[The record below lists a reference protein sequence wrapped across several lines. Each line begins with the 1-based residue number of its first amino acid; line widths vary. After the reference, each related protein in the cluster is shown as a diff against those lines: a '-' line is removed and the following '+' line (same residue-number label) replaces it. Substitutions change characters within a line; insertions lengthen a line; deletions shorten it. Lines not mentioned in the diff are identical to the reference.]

1 MKKNEKESG
10 ITLITLTITIIVL
23 LILAGVT
30 IATLTGEN
38 GILTRTIESKKKT
51 LEEQVKE
58 KIELMNA
65 DYLSGRY
72 TGEKKNI
79 KEYYQKQAAE
89 GEISSIRDNKDN
101 TYTISDDKFEIKID
115 ENGNIIE
122 VTEKEEKPVTE
133 GIWYKI
139 DGTTV
144 YIRNNEMEGYSKSA
158 YDGTD
163 VPEWSSFREE
173 SPIEKVV
180 IETEIVLQ
188 DIKYWFYNCAKL
200 TEIEGIEKLDT
211 SNVTSMTKL
220 FYNCKSLT
228 NLDLSNFDTS
238 KVTNMSWMFNGCN
251 SLINLDVSSFDTSNV
266 TTMELMFIYCKSLKN
281 LDVTNF
287 NTKNVENMWNMFT
300 DMTSLTELDLR
311 NFNTIRISNGGII
324 RDMLTDVTCPVYV
337 GNAWSITEEE
347 TGYMVEGGFIR

>member
-1 MKKNEKESG
+1 METKELKKNKG
-10 ITLITLTITIIVL
+10 ITLIALVITIIVL

-38 GILTRTIESKKKT
+38 GILTKAIESKEKT
-51 LEEQVKE
+51 LEGQVKE

-65 DYLSGRY
+65 DYLAG
-72 TGEKKNI
+72 THIGEEENI
-79 KEYYQKQAAE
+79 KEYYQKQAAN

-101 TYTISDDKFEIKID
+101 TYTISDDGFEIKID
-115 ENGNIIE
+115 ESGNIIE
-122 VTEKEEKPVTE
+122 VKDKEEKPLTE

-139 DGTTV
+139 EGTTA

-158 YDGTD
+158 YDGRD
-163 VPEWSSFREE
+163 VPEWASFRGE

-188 DIKYWFYNCAKL
+188 DIKYWFCNCTKL

-211 SNVTSMTKL
+211 SNVTSMNNL

-228 NLDLSNFDTS
+228 DLDLSHFDTS
-238 KVTNMSWMFNGCN
+238 NVTNMSWMFNGCN

-266 TTMELMFIYCKSLKN
+266 TTMELMFIYCRSLTN

-287 NTKNVENMWNMFT
+287 NTKNVNNMWNMFSY
-300 DMTSLTELDLR
+300 MSSLTELDLR
-311 NFNTIRISNGGII
+311 NFNTSKISNS
-324 RDMLTDVTCPVYV
+324 RDMLVNVICPVYV
-337 GNAWSITEEE
+337 GSKWSLTEEE
-347 TGYMVEGGFIR
+347 TGYTVEGGFIR